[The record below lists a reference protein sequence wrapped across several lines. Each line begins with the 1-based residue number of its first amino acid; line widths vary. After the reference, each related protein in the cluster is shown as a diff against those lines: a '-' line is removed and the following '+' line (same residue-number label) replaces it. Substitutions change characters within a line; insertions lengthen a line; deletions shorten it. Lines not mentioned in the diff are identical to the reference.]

1 MEPLDF
7 KVVKSKETFLK
18 NYELHDWAIA
28 TAKPIL
34 ESWGFQFKLFG
45 EDRRFQEEWEKGRD
59 KPDDFILSKGKK
71 IALVDWKGK
80 NKKFFGMNKRAYDSY
95 LKWSEELEL
104 PIFCVIVIKPG
115 EIKVAELPQDIISS
129 KREYD
134 ANITVKFK
142 EENLMDLENF
152 KKRLLN
158 LGAI

>member
-1 MEPLDF
+1 M
-7 KVVKSKETFLK
+7 
-18 NYELHDWAIA
+18 
-28 TAKPIL
+28 
-34 ESWGFQFKLFG
+34 
-45 EDRRFQEEWEKGRD
+45 
-59 KPDDFILSKGKK
+59 
-71 IALVDWKGK
+71 DWKGK